1 MTEFAR
7 SGPWETQLIY
17 MGKAGSAAYGT
28 MTPESDTDLRG
39 VFLAEQNQLI
49 GLGNSEPYTEEKP
62 IDLQCYELRHFARL
76 CLNGSPLQVEML
88 WYPDEC
94 WTATSPAWDKLR
106 NIKYSFLGKHLK
118 KTLGGFTQGDI
129 KRIQGNSMAKCG
141 AKGKI
146 LVEKYGYNTKH
157 ASNAYRLLKM
167 SELLWTTGD
176 LVVRLPEKERNEI
189 IAIKKGKYT
198 RDEFLK
204 YIADEDKRVFDLADN
219 ANLPDCPNQL
229 LVEKTVMDIYRSYLK
244 DKWNE
249 RTNTKE
255 SHH

>member
-1 MTEFAR
+1 MEYKNH
-7 SGPWETQLIY
+7 GPWETQPIF

-39 VFLAEQNQLI
+39 VFLAEPKHLI
-49 GLGNSEPYTEEKP
+49 GLGNIETYTEEQP
-62 IDLQCYELRHFARL
+62 IDLQCYELRHFAKL

-94 WTATSPAWDKLR
+94 WTIRAPAWTKLT
-106 NIKYSFLGKHLK
+106 NIKRAFLGKHLK

-141 AKGKI
+141 AKGKL
-146 LVEKYGYNTKH
+146 LVEKFGYNTKH

-167 SELLWTTGD
+167 SEILWTTSE

-198 RDEFLK
+198 REEFLK

-219 ANLPDCPNQL
+219 CTLPDGPDRN
-229 LVEKTVMDIYRSYLK
+229 LVEKTVMAIYARYL
-244 DKWNE
+244 DE
-249 RTNTKE
+249 QLRTNSEE
-255 SHH
+255 SHR